1 MKRDNTSTNNETLLV
16 KGSPDTSNTTITKS
30 QSIPV
35 GMPSGQKNNVPS
47 TSTWTESLSSD
58 DLDRWSRILT
68 VTATISAT
76 CFVASSVFFFQRK
89 RP

>member
-1 MKRDNTSTNNETLLV
+1 MKRDNTSTNNEITLLV
-16 KGSPDTSNTTITKS
+16 KGSPDTSNTAITKS
-30 QSIPV
+30 LSIPV
-35 GMPSGQKNNVPS
+35 GIPSGQKKNV
-47 TSTWTESLSSD
+47 STWIESLSSN

-76 CFVASSVFFFQRK
+76 CFVASSIFFLQRK